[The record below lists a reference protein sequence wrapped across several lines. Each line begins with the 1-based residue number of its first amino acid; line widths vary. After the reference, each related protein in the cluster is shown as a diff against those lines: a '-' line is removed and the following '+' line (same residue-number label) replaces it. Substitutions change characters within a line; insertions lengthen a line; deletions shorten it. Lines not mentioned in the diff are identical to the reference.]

1 MSAYEPASAIAA
13 PVDLAV
19 ALVDVAVDVVVLG
32 PNDMPLGSVKVGPV
46 KVNEDKV
53 IEGGGGMVK
62 VGGVVPLGSA
72 EILTEG

>member
-13 PVDLAV
+13 PVDWAV
-19 ALVDVAVDVVVLG
+19 ALVDVDVDVVVLG
-32 PNDMPLGSVKVGPV
+32 PNDMPLGSVKVGAV

-53 IEGGGGMVK
+53 IEGGGGRVK
-62 VGGVVPLGSA
+62 VGGVVLPGSA